1 MCSEQAWRPLTLS
14 VQQHF
19 HSTSFPNIHEQG
31 EAWQAAGTPGS
42 AWADLT
48 GQ

>member
-1 MCSEQAWRPLTLS
+1 MCSEQAWRPLSLS

-19 HSTSFPNIHEQG
+19 HSTSFPNGHEEG

-42 AWADLT
+42 AWAGLT